1 MNDRFKDAI
10 QITTARAINQRNKE
24 FWENRNKKTDLTW
37 NAIVKENSSLTI
49 NEEIKITINKK
60 KPQEKEPAKK
70 KVIKV
75 PDYNK
80 RSIEF

>member
-24 FWENRNKKTDLTW
+24 FWENRNKKTDLIW

-70 KVIKV
+70 KAVKV